1 MSFAPRVWTFRTV
14 VLFAGAALAALLL
27 WHTASARTST
37 IRADLDADRSAETV
51 RVVRQGPAWVRLR
64 LQDRA
69 QTRWLSPKARRITG
83 LRVADLTGDHRR
95 DVWFIA
101 RTTAR
106 APTQAVA
113 IMSSW
118 NGKRVRTAFRYD
130 SRKSRLGTSWAGVHV
145 DLAEVDG
152 GTAAAKE
159 IRVIER
165 SRKGQEAPTQVV
177 RYYRLRGRVYVE
189 FRPVSGARV
198 DPVNGPSTVVGAS
211 VSLTGKPIGS
221 PSPPV
226 PPPTGGPTG
235 PPGPTGPTGPPS
247 PNVPG
252 SGVPA
257 GLIAPPE
264 PAAASPSVFVTPSG
278 NDGGGCTA
286 AAPCA
291 TFDRAYK
298 VAKPGQVVQV
308 AGGSYPTQT
317 LTADSSKSATGAVVA
332 FRPAPGAAV
341 TTGEIR
347 CGRNPADLGA
357 NQIELADMTTSHV
370 VTQRCSG
377 FTLRRVHVAG
387 GVFVDGSTR
396 FSMVGGE
403 LGPGHNLHPDVQ
415 TVNGYVPRDVLFEG
429 VNFHDWSHDDPE
441 VHMECLQVSDVV
453 GFTLRNST
461 FTNCDTFDIHV
472 KGTNVGVQDIV
483 IENNWF
489 RPTTDGS
496 GVTPSYYSMSV
507 RDGKNV
513 LIRNNASDQAFA
525 LPSESDSVS
534 NWTVAN
540 NIAPLASNQCDNRI
554 VWSHNLW
561 SSTKCGSTD
570 LSGSLGFVNPA
581 AGDYRP
587 TASSKARD
595 NGDPKLATEYD
606 LRGFARGTKPDIGPY
621 EGS

>member
-1 MSFAPRVWTFRTV
+1 MSFAPRVSTVRTI

-27 WHTASARTST
+27 WHTASAKTST

-64 LQDRA
+64 LEDRA
-69 QTRWLSPKARRITG
+69 TTRWLSPKARRITG

-95 DVWFIA
+95 DVWFVA
-101 RTTAR
+101 RVTAR
-106 APTQAVA
+106 PPTQAVA
-113 IMSSW
+113 IMGSW
-118 NGKRVRTAFRYD
+118 NGKQVRTAFRYD
-130 SRKSRLGTSWAGVHV
+130 SRTSRLGASWAGVHV

-152 GTAAAKE
+152 GTTAAKE

-165 SRKGQEAPTQVV
+165 SRKGQEAPTVVV
-177 RYYRLRGRVYVE
+177 RYFRLRGRAYVA
-189 FRPVSGARV
+189 FQPPSGARV
-198 DPVNGPSTVVGAS
+198 DPVSGPSTVVGAS
-211 VSLTGKPIGS
+211 VTLTGKPVAPTS
-221 PSPPV
+221 PSVVAPVAPTTPPV
-226 PPPTGGPTG
+226 PTPR
-235 PPGPTGPTGPPS
+235 PPS
-247 PNVPG
+247 PNVPA

-257 GLIAPPE
+257 GLVAPPE
-264 PAAASPSVFVTPSG
+264 PAAASPAVFVSPSG
-278 NDGGGCTA
+278 NDGAGCTA

-317 LTADSSKSATGAVVA
+317 LTADASKATTGAVVA

-370 VTQRCSG
+370 VTQRCTG

-415 TVNGYVPRDVLFEG
+415 VVNGYVPHDVLFEG

-472 KGTNVGVQDIV
+472 KGTVVGVQDIV

-525 LPSESDSVS
+525 LPSAGDSVT

-540 NIAPLASNQCDNRI
+540 NIAPLADNQCDDRI

-581 AGDYRP
+581 GGDYRP
-587 TASSKARD
+587 TAASKARD
-595 NGDPKLATEYD
+595 AGDPKLATQFD
-606 LRGFARGTKPDIGPY
+606 IRGFARGAKPDIGPY